1 MKIVILDADTVTK
14 GDIDFSIFNSLGD
27 VTIYGYTEKEDVAER
42 IGDAEIVFCNKSPI
56 TSEVIS
62 KCPNVQYIGLFSTG
76 FNNVDLKACDKR
88 DIIVTNVPGYSTDAV
103 AQHVFAF
110 ILSHFSR
117 VNEYAKTVAGG
128 DWVKS
133 KLFSYFNIPT
143 QEISGLTL
151 GIIGFGS
158 IGNKVAL
165 IAQAFG
171 MKVCVYTQT
180 IPDGYENIEFVTL
193 DKLLKISD
201 VVTLHC
207 PLTEETQGLIN
218 YENLSK
224 MKKDAILINT
234 SRGPVVNEND
244 LNKALKE
251 NVISKAYLDV
261 ISVEPML
268 ESNPLRYNEN
278 CIITPHIA
286 WAPHKTRVRLVKM
299 VIDNFLAFKDK
310 KPINVVN
317 KGSVV

>member
-1 MKIVILDADTVTK
+1 MKIVILDAETVTT
-14 GDIDFSIFNSLGD
+14 GDIDLSVFNSLGD
-27 VTIYGYTEKEDVAER
+27 VTIYSYTEKEKVAER
-42 IGDAEIVFCNKSPI
+42 IGDAEVVFCNKAPI
-56 TSEVIS
+56 TSEVIRQ
-62 KCPNVQYIGLFSTG
+62 CPNIIYIGLFATG
-76 FNNVDLKACDKR
+76 YNNIDLKACDER
-88 DIIVTNVPGYSTDAV
+88 NIIVTNVPGYSTDAV

-117 VNEYAKTVAGG
+117 INEYAKTVADG

-143 QEISGLTL
+143 QEISGMTL

-158 IGNKVAL
+158 IGRKVAL

-171 MKVCVYTQT
+171 MKVCVFTRT
-180 IPDGYENIEFVTL
+180 VPGGYDDIEFVTL
-193 DKLLKISD
+193 NKLLEVSD

-207 PLTEETQGLIN
+207 PLTEETQGLMN
-218 YENLSK
+218 YENLCR

-234 SRGPVVNEND
+234 SRGPVINEPD
-244 LNKALKE
+244 LDRALKE
-251 NVISKAYLDV
+251 KIISKAYLDV

-268 ESNPLRYNEN
+268 EDNPLRYNNN

-286 WAPHKTRVRLVKM
+286 WAPFKTRVRLVQIVK
-299 VIDNFLAFKDK
+299 DNFLAFKDK
-310 KPINVVN
+310 KPINNVN